1 MHSDG
6 VNGVS
11 YAGLNL
17 GGDSL
22 WLWRWRRGATLGIV
36 LSVGVGGTTVMQVA
50 QRHDVTRQQVQA
62 WRHALKT
69 GLLSTLP
76 EARFLPVGGN
86 SPLELAMPTSAIC
99 AEAARPSRIE
109 LQLANGRCLR
119 FDPARAAAR
128 LVQVIRAVAAA

>member
-1 MHSDG
+1 MI
-6 VNGVS
+6 VS
-11 YAGLNL
+11 GLCIATVL
-17 GGDSL
+17 MACL
-22 WLWRWRRGATLGIV
+22 MRGLIWVVIV
-36 LSVGVGGTTVMQVA
+36 CGCGVGGTTVMQVA